1 MTLVLIIIVAG
12 VLVYLYTDKINK
24 EKSENFEDRDN

>member
-12 VLVYLYTDKINK
+12 VLVYLYIDKINK
-24 EKSENFEDRDN
+24 EKSENFEDREN

>member
-12 VLVYLYTDKINK
+12 ILVYLYIDKISK

>member
-12 VLVYLYTDKINK
+12 VLVYLYIDKINK

>member
-12 VLVYLYTDKINK
+12 ILVYLYIDKINK